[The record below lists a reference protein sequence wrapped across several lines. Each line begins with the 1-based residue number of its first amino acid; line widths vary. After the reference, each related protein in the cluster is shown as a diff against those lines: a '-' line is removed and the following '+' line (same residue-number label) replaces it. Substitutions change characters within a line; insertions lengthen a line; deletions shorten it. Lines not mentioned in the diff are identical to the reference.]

1 MNMAE
6 LIHSVQRVA
15 LNKQQ
20 TDAPSSVRLPLVLLH
35 GWGVNHAIWQP
46 LLARLPADMPVL
58 CLDLPGFGLAQ
69 HYPEPYELTAVV
81 EQLAAQITTP
91 VVLAGWSL
99 GGLVGVALA
108 QRYPE
113 RIKGLALIASSPW
126 FMAQSDWPGMQLSVL
141 QQFSSAL
148 QGDWRVTV
156 DRFLAIQAM
165 GSPAAKQDI
174 KQIRQLVL
182 ALPDPALTALVGGLT
197 LLAEHDL
204 RTAWQQLPM
213 PVAAALGR
221 LDALVPIAITPLLQQ
236 LRPDAAIQVFDKS
249 SHAPFISQPDD
260 FALWLQ
266 QWHHTCQSRCER

>member
-1 MNMAE
+1 MAE
-6 LIHSVQRVA
+6 LIHSVQHAAVTCPQA
-15 LNKQQ
+15 A
-20 TDAPSSVRLPLVLLH
+20 APHSAMLPLVLLH

-46 LLARLPADMPVL
+46 LLARLPAELPVV

-69 HYPEPYELTAVV
+69 NCPEPYELAAVV

-91 VVLAGWSL
+91 VVIAGWSL

-182 ALPDPALTALVGGLT
+182 ALPDPALAALVGGLK

-204 RTAWQQLPM
+204 RTVLQQLSI
-213 PVAAALGR
+213 PVTAALGR

-236 LRPDAAIQVFDKS
+236 LRPDIQIQVFDQS

-260 FALWLQ
+260 FAQWLV
-266 QWHHTCQSRCER
+266 QWHHRCQLQDRLLR